1 MARVFL
7 VGFWDTVSN
16 LILRNRV
23 LIITLLILA
32 TAFFVNHWQY
42 IKFSNTEANLLPD
55 KHEVNLE
62 YLDFTD
68 KFGEEGNLIVIG
80 VKDSLLFTPTNFNAW
95 NNLSKV
101 LKDTSYVESVIAIGD
116 LQKLKADK
124 KNRRFYVEPFIKDTI
139 KSDLELISIKKDLF
153 EKNPFYEGFLFN
165 TKTGSVRTAIHL
177 KKSIVNEIGRETY
190 INSILIPKVEEFETK
205 YGLDIKISGMPYVRT
220 KNAENIKSEI
230 STFVILA
237 LIITSIIF
245 FLFFRSFRATF
256 ISMFVVMIGVVWTVG
271 ILGLFINTYPGNF
284 EISVLTGLIPPLIIV
299 IGIPNCI
306 FLINKYQHEVNIH
319 GNKAKSLRRVI
330 TKIGNATLM
339 TNITTASG
347 FATFIITD
355 SKLLTEFG
363 IIASLSIIAIF
374 VLCILIIPI
383 IYSFLPIPEE
393 KHLEHLNK
401 TWINSL
407 GDWIEKTVR
416 ESKISIY
423 IVSIILL
430 VTSIIGIYQIKISGS
445 IIDDMP
451 QKADWFD
458 DIMFYEKEFNGIMP
472 LEVLIDF
479 KRKKRIQNLKYLR
492 KMDTIE
498 NEIKKIPE
506 LSKPVSIV
514 SLSKYISQAFYNGN
528 RKYYQVPSDQIKTF
542 IATFAQTTVANS
554 DVDLIKNYADSTG
567 RYTRITA
574 FMKDME
580 TERMEEI
587 EKQIRDKIEE
597 QMPSKL
603 VDFGSYTKNPSK
615 IWLYIQKLKSIIQVS
630 ILQQKPLLY
639 DSSQDDFK
647 KTVNEGDKVYNITDN
662 TSAKVISIKDNSTLV
677 LSKNIMYEGAEY
689 EIKSEAYVI
698 TGKAY
703 LFQKGTKYLV
713 KNLIISLSLA
723 IFLIALLMAYM
734 FRSVKMIFIS
744 LVPNILPLVV
754 TAGLMGYLGVPI
766 KPSTILIFSIAF
778 GIAVD
783 DTIHFLAKYRQE
795 LITNN
800 WEVHKSVY
808 NALRETG
815 VSMFYTSIVLFFGF
829 SVFTVS
835 DFGGTVALG
844 ALVSATLLFAMLSN
858 LLLLPSMLLSLEGSI
873 ANEKVLKEPLIK
885 IIEDDEAVN

>member
-7 VGFWDTVSN
+7 VGFWDSVSN
-16 LILRNRV
+16 LILRNRL

-32 TAFFVNHWQY
+32 TSFFVNHWQY
-42 IKFSNTEANLLPD
+42 IKFSNSEANLLPD
-55 KHEVNLE
+55 THEVNLQ

-80 VKDSLLFTPTNFNAW
+80 VKDSLLFTTKNLNAW
-95 NNLSKV
+95 NKLSKV
-101 LKDTSYVESVIAIGD
+101 LKDTNFVESVIAIGD
-116 LQKLKADK
+116 LQKLKKDK
-124 KNRRFYVEPFIKDTI
+124 QKQQFYLEPFIQDTI
-139 KSDLELISIKKDLF
+139 KSDLELISLKKELF
-153 EKNPFYEGFLFN
+153 EEYPFYDEFLFN
-165 TKTGSVRTAIHL
+165 TKSKAVRTAIHL
-177 KKSIVNEIGRETY
+177 KKSIVNESGREDY
-190 INSILIPKVEEFETK
+190 INTVLIPQVEAFESK

-220 KNAENIKSEI
+220 KNADNIKSEI

-256 ISMFVVMIGVVWTVG
+256 ISLFVVMIGVVWTVG
-271 ILGLFINTYPGNF
+271 ILGLFIINTPAGDF

-306 FLINKYQHEVNIH
+306 FLINKYQHEVNEH
-319 GNKAKSLRRVI
+319 GNKAKSLQRVI

-339 TNITTASG
+339 TNVTTASG

-355 SKLLTEFG
+355 SKLLEEFG
-363 IIASLSIIAIF
+363 IVASLSILAIF

-383 IYSFLPIPEE
+383 IYSFLPIPDE

-401 TWINSL
+401 NWINSL
-407 GDWIEKTVR
+407 GDWIENTVKK
-416 ESKISIY
+416 SKINIY
-423 IVSIILL
+423 IISIMLL
-430 VTSIIGIYQIKISGS
+430 VTSIVGIYQIRISGS

-472 LEVLIDF
+472 LEILIDT
-479 KRKKRIQNLKYLR
+479 KRKKGVTKLS
-492 KMDTIE
+492 T
-498 NEIKKIPE
+498 IKKMSQIEDVILEIPE
-506 LSKPVSIV
+506 LSKPISMV
-514 SLSKYISQAFYNGN
+514 SLVKYSKQAYYNGN
-528 RKYYQVPSDQIKTF
+528 PKYYQVPTSQENSFILSYAKNSTSD
-542 IATFAQTTVANS
+542 S
-554 DVDLIKNYADSTG
+554 DVDLIKNYVDSTG
-567 RYTRITA
+567 QYTRITT

-580 TERMEEI
+580 IEKMEEI
-587 EKQIRDKIEE
+587 EEKLNYEISKI
-597 QMPSKL
+597 MPSEN
-603 VDFGSYTKNPSK
+603 YE
-615 IWLYIQKLKSIIQVS
+615 VS
-630 ILQQKPLLY
+630 
-639 DSSQDDFK
+639 
-647 KTVNEGDKVYNITDN
+647 
-662 TSAKVISIKDNSTLV
+662 
-677 LSKNIMYEGAEY
+677 
-689 EIKSEAYVI
+689 I

-713 KNLIISLSLA
+713 KNLILSLSLA
-723 IFLIALLMAYM
+723 IFLIAGLMAYM
-734 FRSVKMIFIS
+734 FRSIKMIFIS
-744 LVPNILPLVV
+744 LIPNILPLIV

-795 LITNN
+795 LIANN

-844 ALVSATLLFAMLSN
+844 ALVSATLLFAMLAN

-873 ANEKVLKEPLIK
+873 ANEKVLKEPSIK
-885 IIEDDEAVN
+885 VIEDDNLVN